1 MSVSDFQCFLYL
13 FPSCF
18 PKRFFSL
25 SLVSLPLLFSQSLR
39 FSLSFCL
46 SLSLSL
52 CIYLALS
59 LSLSLS
65 VASVALSLVSFVLV
79 AVPVSVHIVAVNLFL
94 PVLGLSKFAKL
105 ARSVTRSRQFSA
117 HLPTL
122 KDPTKQSNLAHVR
135 PPNPFIPA
143 DPFDYLLYTINPA
156 WVISIA
162 DDVPE
167 CRHYAAVQTGSAQD
181 AATHTPALL
190 CI

>member
-59 LSLSLS
+59 LSLSIS

-135 PPNPFIPA
+135 PPNPSIPA
-143 DPFDYLLYTINPA
+143 DHFRLLHTINLS
-156 WVISIA
+156 WLLSIA

>member
-18 PKRFFSL
+18 PKRFFFIAC
-25 SLVSLPLLFSQSLR
+25 LFASSVLAI
-39 FSLSFCL
+39 FTLISFCL
-46 SLSLSL
+46 SLLL
-52 CIYLALS
+52 CLS

-122 KDPTKQSNLAHVR
+122 KDPTKQSNLAHVS
-135 PPNPFIPA
+135 PLPSSPA
-143 DPFDYLLYTINPA
+143 DHFDYFLYSTNLP
-156 WVISIA
+156 WVLSIA